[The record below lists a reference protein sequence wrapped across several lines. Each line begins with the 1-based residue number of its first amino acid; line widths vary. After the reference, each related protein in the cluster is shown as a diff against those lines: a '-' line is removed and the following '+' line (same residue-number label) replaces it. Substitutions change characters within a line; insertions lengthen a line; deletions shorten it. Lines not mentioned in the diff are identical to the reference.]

1 MPCTEGRGLCRPKG
15 QVGEREQELV
25 QEKGLCFNAGKE
37 NKNSNSEGTGSA
49 QASWAGRLASCLE
62 GWCAHGR
69 CPGSGLLGRIGKTDG
84 SEVHGAVGQVVL
96 AANVADLL
104 GLHSFEFGAVGDPM
118 AKASTEGTAPFS
130 WG

>member
-1 MPCTEGRGLCRPKG
+1 MQDPRGRWA
-15 QVGEREQELV
+15 REEELV
-25 QEKGLCFNAGKE
+25 QEKGLCFNAGEE
-37 NKNSNSEGTGSA
+37 NKNSNSEGTGAA

-62 GWCAHGR
+62 CWCAHGQ
-69 CPGSGLLGRIGKTDG
+69 CPSIGLLGRREKTDG

-104 GLHSFEFGAVGDPM
+104 GLHSFKFGAVSDPM

-130 WG
+130 CG